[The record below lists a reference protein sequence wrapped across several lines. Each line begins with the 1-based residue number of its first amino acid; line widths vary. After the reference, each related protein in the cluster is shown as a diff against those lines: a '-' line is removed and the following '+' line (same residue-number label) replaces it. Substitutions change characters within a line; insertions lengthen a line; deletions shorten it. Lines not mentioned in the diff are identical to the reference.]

1 MRQRSLAASTR
12 SRNAMLLGKVESQYL
27 VGSFSP
33 SGHSISNHSF
43 VGSLG
48 RMARCNVDTHTR
60 KPRGQPFIG
69 ALPPLDDVPSARPQS
84 KGEVLDRDRIGRVTV
99 PVLRC
104 PARPL
109 ARLPYQRLRLNA
121 GHIVLSKLSDAR
133 AQLGIVAVAGVQQR
147 HVARKTDLTRP
158 ADLFERNLRLGL
170 ERDLLR
176 HPRFGA
182 AIIILGPG
190 LR

>member
-48 RMARCNVDTHTR
+48 RSWPDATWTR
-60 KPRGQPFIG
+60 TR
-69 ALPPLDDVPSARPQS
+69 ANREDSHSLVPSRHWMMCQALARSPRARS
-84 KGEVLDRDRIGRVTV
+84 LTETV
-99 PVLRC
+99 SGASRC
-104 PARPL
+104 PFFG
-109 ARLPYQRLRLNA
+109 ARLGRLP
-121 GHIVLSKLSDAR
+121 GF
-133 AQLGIVAVAGVQQR
+133 QQR